1 MYGEGESAK
10 GLFSTAGHGR
20 NFRRGRRSSGAIDRF
35 AQLLSEHD
43 LKTGDPGGDVRACA
57 QRLGVKTQAGHAM
70 LQRIRRGLGPQ
81 AS

>member
-1 MYGEGESAK
+1 MYGEGENAR

-20 NFRRGRRSSGAIDRF
+20 NFRRGRPRAGTIDRF

-43 LKTGDPGGDVRACA
+43 LETGDRGGDVRACS
-57 QRLGVKTQAGHAM
+57 QRLGVKVQAGHAM

-81 AS
+81 AI